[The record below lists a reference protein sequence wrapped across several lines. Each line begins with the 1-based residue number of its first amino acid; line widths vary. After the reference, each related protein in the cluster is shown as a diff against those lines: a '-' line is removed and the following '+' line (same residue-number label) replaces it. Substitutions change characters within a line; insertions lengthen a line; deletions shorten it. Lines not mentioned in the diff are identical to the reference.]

1 LFASPWI
8 VAGDFNLIRDPEDKN
23 NGVFDLNL
31 STALNDSIRSL
42 ALFELPVLDR
52 LFTWSNKRA
61 SPILARLDRYLFNQD
76 WNLVMPN
83 SSLSSLP
90 RSTSDHVPLLV
101 TASSAIPCPA
111 TFRFENCW
119 LLDPPLPPHH
129 PSLLVLPTRAR

>member
-52 LFTWSNKRA
+52 LFTWSNKCA

-76 WNLVMPN
+76 
-83 SSLSSLP
+83 
-90 RSTSDHVPLLV
+90 
-101 TASSAIPCPA
+101 
-111 TFRFENCW
+111 
-119 LLDPPLPPHH
+119 
-129 PSLLVLPTRAR
+129 